1 MHTLRFL
8 NSHEIKAIDEAV
20 MRQFGTELPKGYA
33 YVLRKDGDLF
43 MVNRDVER
51 IELSKININSLG
63 LYIGEFRGDE
73 FRPGIEGSQIL
84 GPLAKKNVI
93 SINKEQMAKWFSG
106 EEIESSEDASGYVI
120 LKSGSD
126 FVGCGKL
133 IEGKVTNF
141 VPKTRRVKVLL

>member
-1 MHTLRFL
+1 MHTLSFL
-8 NSHEIKAIDEAV
+8 NSHELKEISASV
-20 MRQFGTELPKGYA
+20 MRQFGTALPKGYA

-51 IELSKININSLG
+51 IDFSKININSLG
-63 LYIGEFRGDE
+63 LYIGEFKGNE

-84 GPLAKKNVI
+84 GPLAQKNVVNI
-93 SINKEQMAKWFSG
+93 DKEQLAKWFSG
-106 EEIESSEDASGYVI
+106 EEIESSESASGYVM
-120 LKSGSD
+120 LKSGND

-141 VPKTRRVKVLL
+141 VPKTRRVRIF